1 MPPEQLM
8 QKLSSLER
16 EKAELSVE
24 NLQLKAQLEWFKR
37 HFFGTGKSESIDALQ
52 LRLNFPGAEKEA
64 SESETQTQQISYER
78 KKAFVS
84 RESRA
89 EHFKDVPVKE
99 TVELIPE
106 QVKADPEA
114 WVRIGQE
121 ETFEIDITAPKLFKR
136 RIIRPKYRNRFNREM
151 PPVLAPAP
159 VRAVSGGYASAG
171 LLVWVT
177 LSKYLDHLPLYRLE
191 KMSERW
197 GARLSRQAM
206 SDWVEAVSQW
216 FEPIYGLMRRELL
229 HGGYVQADETPVNF
243 LDPELK
249 MGKAQQGYLWVIGK
263 PGGNVVF
270 DWRLSRRH
278 DEATTLL
285 EGFEGVLQSDG
296 YGAYASFVEKH
307 PKVVRVACLAHIRRK
322 FTEAIHEDPV
332 AVNFVLRLIG
342 KLYHWESQWDEKQ
355 FNGVEQRS
363 ALRVSHFGLSLSLL
377 RRVVQTLAKR
387 VRPTS
392 NLGKACQYMMGQWN
406 ELLSH
411 CHLGMT
417 RIDNNLIENAIRP
430 SAIGKKNFLFIG
442 SPEAGKKT
450 AVIYSIVVSCQRHG
464 IDPFAYM
471 KDLLERLPTMTNKDD
486 LTVLL
491 PNKWKPQNQS

>member
-1 MPPEQLM
+1 MAPEKLM
-8 QKLSSLER
+8 QKVSSLEL
-16 EKAELSVE
+16 EVA
-24 NLQLKAQLEWFKR
+24 QLKSQLEWFKR

-52 LRLNFPGAEKEA
+52 LRLNFMEVEKEA
-64 SESETQTQQISYER
+64 PETEAKTQHISYER
-78 KKAFVS
+78 KKAFVP

-89 EHFKDVPVKE
+89 EHFKDVPVME

-106 QVKADPEA
+106 HVKADPEA
-114 WVRIGQE
+114 WVRIGEE

-136 RIIRPKYRNRFNREM
+136 RIIRPKFRNRFNRDM

-159 VRAVSGGYASAG
+159 VRALSGGYASAG

-191 KMSERW
+191 RMSERW
-197 GARLSRQAM
+197 GAHLSRQAM
-206 SDWVEAVSQW
+206 SDWIEAVSQW
-216 FEPIYGLMRRELL
+216 FEPIYGLMRKDLL
-229 HGGYVQADETPVNF
+229 RGGYVQADETPVNF

-249 MGKAQQGYLWVIGK
+249 KGKALQGYLWVIGK

-278 DEATTLL
+278 EEATTLL

-296 YGAYASFVEKH
+296 YGAYESFVKNH
-307 PKVVRVACLAHIRRK
+307 PKVARVACLAHIRRK

-342 KLYHWESQWDEKQ
+342 KLYHWESQWDEKKLK
-355 FNGVEQRS
+355 GVEQRS
-363 ALRVSHFGLSLSLL
+363 ALRLSHFGQPLSLL
-377 RRVVQTLAKR
+377 KKVLQALAKR

-392 NLGKACQYMMGQWN
+392 NLGNACNYMMGQWKD
-406 ELLSH
+406 LLSH

-442 SPEAGKKT
+442 APQAGKKT

-464 IDPFAYM
+464 VDPFAYM
-471 KDLLERLPTMTNKDD
+471 KDLLERLPRMTNQDD
-486 LTVLL
+486 LITLL
-491 PNKWKPQNQS
+491 PNKWKAQMGS

>member
-1 MPPEQLM
+1 MAPEKLM
-8 QKLSSLER
+8 QKVSSLEL
-16 EKAELSVE
+16 EVA
-24 NLQLKAQLEWFKR
+24 QLKGQLEWFKK
-37 HFFGTGKSESIDALQ
+37 HFFGTGKSETIDALQ
-52 LRLNFPGAEKEA
+52 LRLNFKGVEKEEA
-64 SESETQTQQISYER
+64 KTEAETQHISYER
-78 KKAFVS
+78 KKAFVP

-89 EHFKDVPVKE
+89 EHFKDVPVME

-114 WVRIGQE
+114 WVRIGEE

-136 RIIRPKYRNRFNREM
+136 RIIRPKYRNRFNRNM

-159 VRAVSGGYASAG
+159 VRAVSGGYVSAG

-191 KMSERW
+191 RMSERW

-206 SDWVEAVSQW
+206 SDWIEAVSQW
-216 FEPIYGLMRRELL
+216 FEPIYGLMRKELL
-229 HGGYVQADETPVNF
+229 GGGYIQADETPVNF

-249 MGKAQQGYLWVIGK
+249 MGKALQGYLWVIGK
-263 PGGNVVF
+263 PRGNVVF

-296 YGAYASFVEKH
+296 YGAYESFVENH

-322 FTEAIHEDPV
+322 FTEAINEDPV

-342 KLYHWESQWDEKQ
+342 KLYHWESQWDEKKLK
-355 FNGVEQRS
+355 GVEQRS
-363 ALRVSHFGLSLSLL
+363 ALRLSHFGLSLSLL
-377 RRVVQTLAKR
+377 HRVIEALAKR

-392 NLGKACQYMMGQWN
+392 NLGKACQYMIGQWK

-442 SPEAGKKT
+442 APQAGKKT

-464 IDPFAYM
+464 VDPFAYM
-471 KDLLERLPTMTNKDD
+471 KDLLERLPRMTNQDD
-486 LTVLL
+486 LSNLL
-491 PNKWKPQNQS
+491 PNKWKPQLQS

>member
-1 MPPEQLM
+1 M

-52 LRLNFPGAEKEA
+52 LRLNFTGAEKE
-64 SESETQTQQISYER
+64 EPETEGETQKISYER
-78 KKAFVS
+78 KKAFVP

-89 EHFKDVPVKE
+89 EHFKDVPVME

-106 QVKADPEA
+106 HVKADPQA
-114 WVRIGQE
+114 WVRIGEE

-136 RIIRPKYRNRFNREM
+136 RIIRPKFRNRFNREM

-159 VRAVSGGYASAG
+159 VRAISGGYASAG

-206 SDWVEAVSQW
+206 SDWIEAVSQW

-229 HGGYVQADETPVNF
+229 YGGYVQADETPVNF

-296 YGAYASFVEKH
+296 YGAYKSFVENH
-307 PKVVRVACLAHIRRK
+307 PNVIRVACLAHIRRK

-332 AVNFVLRLIG
+332 AVSFVLRLIG
-342 KLYHWESQWDEKQ
+342 KLYHWESQWDEKELK
-355 FNGVEQRS
+355 GAEQRS
-363 ALRVSHFGLSLSLL
+363 ALRLSHFGLSLRLL
-377 RRVVQTLAKR
+377 SRVVQALAKR

-392 NLGKACQYMMGQWN
+392 NLGKACQYMMGQWK
-406 ELLSH
+406 ELLNH

-442 SPEAGKKT
+442 APEAGKKT

-471 KDLLERLPTMTNKDD
+471 KDLLERLPRMTNQDD
-486 LTVLL
+486 LTALL
-491 PNKWKPQNQS
+491 PNKWKALVQS